1 MPRNPSDL
9 VLDSKLKTEFLVGR
23 VRHTRYIQGHSS
35 RKRQVQVK
43 EVWHTEAELGSGQ
56 YGVVRLERR
65 RSISTPDL
73 EFPDRVRAV
82 KEIRKT
88 AIGGNSWDYMKELE
102 TIAKFSH
109 PRVSRVPWK
118 PRGLYGD
125 IQIVRPLLCPNLW
138 LV

>member
-1 MPRNPSDL
+1 
-9 VLDSKLKTEFLVGR
+9 VFDSKLKTEFLIGR

-43 EVWHTEAELGSGQ
+43 EVWHTEGELGPRQ

-65 RSISTPDL
+65 QSISTPDL
-73 EFPDRVRAV
+73 EFPNRVRAV

-88 AIGGNSWDYMKELE
+88 AVGGNSWDYMKELE

-109 PRVSRVPWK
+109 PRVS
-118 PRGLYGD
+118 
-125 IQIVRPLLCPNLW
+125 
-138 LV
+138 